1 MIRRAVKYKSAITKK
16 PISFSKKKKKAP
28 VEPVVEAKPKPT
40 PKPTPKPVVKAKPKP
55 TPKPKPAPEPKKKLK
70 ERTPRQEGVSYG
82 DASRILTRALDEAM
96 DYWRERS
103 LIHYEYYRYI
113 KENGKAPQQLS
124 VGGDTYSFD
133 AVLWTAGRYRLT

>member
-16 PISFSKKKKKAP
+16 PSSFSKKKKKAP
-28 VEPVVEAKPKPT
+28 VEPVVEAK

>member
-1 MIRRAVKYKSAITKK
+1 MTRRAVKYKSAVTKK
-16 PISFSKKKKKAP
+16 PTSFSKR
-28 VEPVVEAKPKPT
+28 
-40 PKPTPKPVVKAKPKP
+40 
-55 TPKPKPAPEPKKKLK
+55 KLK
-70 ERTPRQEGVSYG
+70 ERTPKQEGVSYG

-124 VGGDTYSFD
+124 IGGDTYSFD

>member
-1 MIRRAVKYKSAITKK
+1 MTKRAVKYKSAITKK
-16 PISFSKKKKKAP
+16 PTSFSKKKKKAP
-28 VEPVVEAKPKPT
+28 VEPVVEAK

-113 KENGKAPQQLS
+113 KENGKEPKQLS